1 MRGDER
7 LKGISPG
14 GTLLLEEK
22 NGQQNEYYAG
32 DVWLE

>member
-1 MRGDER
+1 MRGDGR

-14 GTLLLEEK
+14 GALLLEEE
-22 NGQQNEYYAG
+22 NGRQNEYYAG

>member
-7 LKGISPG
+7 LKGISPSG
-14 GTLLLEEK
+14 SLLLEDET
-22 NGQQNEYYAG
+22 GHQNEFYAG